1 MSSAGSSHGIC
12 TTDQEEKGRM
22 GQRNWQGHDVPDQL
36 QSMSLPTLLKL
47 PKPWVFTK
55 RLRYGFLG
63 NGLTEEKPSE
73 EACVEGWGWRQEM
86 DLGKGDLGKV
96 SSRPGLA
103 GRSAGLLHLYMYT
116 VYVYCICICILYMYT
131 VYVYVYCICIL
142 YAEQMLYQF
151 SHIPCPPYLLS
162 SLPWEAFICYGKDIG
177 DVTSLFNVR

>member
-103 GRSAGLLHLYMYT
+103 GRSAGLLHLYIYT

-131 VYVYVYCICIL
+131 VCRTNALPV
-142 YAEQMLYQF
+142 QP
-151 SHIPCPPYLLS
+151 H
-162 SLPWEAFICYGKDIG
+162 SLPTLPPFISSMGGIHLLWEGYRRC
-177 DVTSLFNVR
+177 DVFV